1 MTKEL
6 SDYEIEKQKKK
17 QLLVRN
23 EFLYQGKSA
32 GEYDF
37 PVIRKQNINIEKI
50 KFLSYSDAKKND
62 NENKD
67 KTIHF
72 FTYDW
77 KFKKVYSN
85 PEEELEKLSQYY
97 CLLSPDFSIFEN
109 MPKALQI
116 ESIFK
121 NRWCGAYWQ
130 SKNLNVIPTVSWG
143 DESTFDFCFDGIEK
157 GSIVAVSTY
166 YRENCEEEFML
177 GSFSSSVNGF
187 ALLTAPLILGALK
200 HNKQYHS
207 TPPWYFFAFC
217 GKLCDFSLHF
227 CLGMIK

>member
-32 GEYDF
+32 GKYDF
-37 PVIRKQNINIEKI
+37 PVIRKQNIDIEKI
-50 KFLSYSDAKKND
+50 KFLSYSDIKKGD

-77 KFKKVYSN
+77 KFEKVYTK
-85 PEEELEKLSQYY
+85 PEEELEKLGQYF

-116 ESIFK
+116 E
-121 NRWCGAYWQ
+121 NYVR
-130 SKNLNVIPTVSWG
+130 
-143 DESTFDFCFDGIEK
+143 EK
-157 GSIVAVSTY
+157 LQ
-166 YRENCEEEFML
+166 N
-177 GSFSSSVNGF
+177 
-187 ALLTAPLILGALK
+187 
-200 HNKQYHS
+200 
-207 TPPWYFFAFC
+207 
-217 GKLCDFSLHF
+217 
-227 CLGMIK
+227 

>member
-6 SDYEIEKQKKK
+6 SDYEMGKQKKK

-32 GEYDF
+32 GKYDF
-37 PVIRKQNINIEKI
+37 PVIRKQNIDIEKI

-77 KFKKVYSN
+77 KFEKVYLN
-85 PEEELEKLSQYY
+85 PEEELKKLGQYF

-116 ESIFK
+116 E
-121 NRWCGAYWQ
+121 NYVR
-130 SKNLNVIPTVSWG
+130 
-143 DESTFDFCFDGIEK
+143 EK
-157 GSIVAVSTY
+157 LQ
-166 YRENCEEEFML
+166 N
-177 GSFSSSVNGF
+177 
-187 ALLTAPLILGALK
+187 
-200 HNKQYHS
+200 
-207 TPPWYFFAFC
+207 
-217 GKLCDFSLHF
+217 
-227 CLGMIK
+227 

>member
-32 GEYDF
+32 GKYDF
-37 PVIRKQNINIEKI
+37 PIMKKQNIDIKKI
-50 KFLSYSDAKKND
+50 NFLSYSDIKKGD
-62 NENKD
+62 DENKD

-72 FTYDW
+72 FTYNW
-77 KFKKVYSN
+77 KFEKVYSS
-85 PEEELEKLSQYY
+85 PEEELEKLSRYY

-121 NRWCGAYWQ
+121 NRWCDAYWQ
-130 SKNLNVIPTVSWG
+130 SKNLKVIPTVSWG

-166 YRENCEEEFML
+166 YRENCEDM
-177 GSFSSSVNGF
+177 
-187 ALLTAPLILGALK
+187 
-200 HNKQYHS
+200 
-207 TPPWYFFAFC
+207 
-217 GKLCDFSLHF
+217 
-227 CLGMIK
+227 

>member
-6 SDYEIEKQKKK
+6 SYYEIEKQKKK

-32 GEYDF
+32 GKYDF
-37 PVIRKQNINIEKI
+37 PIIKKQNIDIEKI
-50 KFLSYSDAKKND
+50 KFLSYSDIKKGD

-77 KFKKVYSN
+77 KFEKVYSN
-85 PEEELEKLSQYY
+85 PEEELEKLSRYY

-130 SKNLNVIPTVSWG
+130 GKNLNVIPTVSWG

-187 ALLTAPLILGALK
+187 ALPHHAYTRRAK
-200 HNKQYHS
+200 
-207 TPPWYFFAFC
+207 T
-217 GKLCDFSLHF
+217 
-227 CLGMIK
+227 

>member
-32 GEYDF
+32 GKYDF
-37 PVIRKQNINIEKI
+37 PVIRKQNIDIEKI
-50 KFLSYSDAKKND
+50 KFLSYSDIKKGD

-85 PEEELEKLSQYY
+85 PEEELEKLGQYFY
-97 CLLSPDFSIFEN
+97 LLSPDFSIFEN

-130 SKNLNVIPTVSWG
+130 SKHLKVIPK
-143 DESTFDFCFDGIEK
+143 TFSGRRRWHEVPEEDISGLPHNLLIIILIKFCYIM
-157 GSIVAVSTY
+157 I
-166 YRENCEEEFML
+166 

-187 ALLTAPLILGALK
+187 ALPHHAYTRRSK
-200 HNKQYHS
+200 
-207 TPPWYFFAFC
+207 T
-217 GKLCDFSLHF
+217 
-227 CLGMIK
+227 